1 MTLISKQN
9 VINAFD
15 KAALT
20 YDRYAHIQKRIATNL
35 ATDLKERKITPQS
48 ILEIGCGTG
57 FLTQPLASH
66 FKDVPYYATDFAPL
80 MVKSCQ
86 EKFENIPEINSF
98 VMDGENPALET
109 NTDLVCSSM
118 AFQWFEDFETSVR
131 KLWQK
136 TNVLA
141 FTVPVEGTF
150 QELHD
155 TYKQFNYKAG
165 FKPLIPAD
173 ALYKLCQNL
182 KPKGFQ
188 FQIQNEVEYFQ
199 NMLLFIKQLKGTG
212 AQTPRADHSP
222 VNIRPLLSYLNSGF
236 SVTYQ
241 VAYCILEK

>member
-1 MTLISKQN
+1 MTLTSKQK

-20 YDRYAHIQKRIATNL
+20 YDRYAYTQKRIATNL
-35 ATDLKERKITPQS
+35 ACDLIGRNNNPQS

-66 FKDVPYYATDFAPL
+66 FKDIPYSATDFAPL

-86 EKFENIPEINSF
+86 TKFENISKISSF
-98 VMDGENPALET
+98 VMDGENLPLET
-109 NTDLVCSSM
+109 NADLICSSM
-118 AFQWFEDFETSVR
+118 AFQWFENFETSVR
-131 KLWQK
+131 KLWEK
-136 TNVLA
+136 TNILA

-155 TYKQFNYKAG
+155 TYKQFNYSAG

-173 ALYKLCQNL
+173 ALYKLCRNL
-182 KPKGFQ
+182 KPNSFQ
-188 FQIQNEVEYFQ
+188 FQIRNEVEYFQ

-212 AQTPRADHSP
+212 AQTPIANYSP
-222 VNIRPLLSYLNSGF
+222 VNIRPMLNYLNGGF

-241 VAYCILEK
+241 IAYCILEK